1 MSHDSFSL
9 QDFDGTARLFPLPNL
24 VVFPHV
30 VQPLHIFESRYV
42 EMLEDAVADDQLLAM
57 ALLLPGWE
65 PDYDGRPPVDPFVC
79 LGRIMSHAP
88 AKDNRYNIL
97 IGGITRAKII
107 EELPVR
113 RSYREVKIEIRE
125 DVEPRESV
133 SKTAELHA
141 ELVNAFRKYIPE
153 EVLAEKHLSDILDTP
168 SHLGTLT
175 DLISYSLPLELS
187 FRQFLLAET
196 DVLQRARLL
205 LDRLQKQWTSA
216 DGQTKFPPD
225 FSDN

>member
-1 MSHDSFSL
+1 MSQDSFSL
-9 QDFDGTARLFPLPNL
+9 HSFSGTARLFPLPNL

-30 VQPLHIFESRYV
+30 VQPLHIYESRYV
-42 EMLEDAVADDQLLAM
+42 EMLEDAIADDHLLAM

-65 PDYDGRPPVDPFVC
+65 PAYDGRPPIDPFVC

-88 AKDNRYNIL
+88 AKNNRYNIL
-97 IGGITRAKII
+97 FGGIARAKIV

-113 RSYREVKIEIRE
+113 RSYREAKVEIRE
-125 DVEPRESV
+125 DVEPSQ
-133 SKTAELHA
+133 SDPLTKQLHT
-141 ELVNAFRKYIPE
+141 ELVQAFRKYIPD
-153 EVLAEKHLSDILDTP
+153 EVLTEKHLMEVLKQQ

-196 DVLQRARLL
+196 DVLQRTRHA
-205 LDRLQKQWTSA
+205 A
-216 DGQTKFPPD
+216 
-225 FSDN
+225 